1 MYTRFPRRCYLEHV
15 IGASFECVEWR
26 RVASVL
32 WFRRTKAEKPPYS
45 CGSTGVI
52 PLERNFVH
60 SLSVVLSAEPGR
72 K

>member
-1 MYTRFPRRCYLEHV
+1 MYTRFPRRCYLKHV

-26 RVASVL
+26 QCFGLGGRRPRSHHIVVVA
-32 WFRRTKAEKPPYS
+32 R
-45 CGSTGVI
+45 GII
-52 PLERNFVH
+52 PLERNFLH